1 MRIRVK
7 VIPNSKKNEIK
18 GFKEGILYIKISAPP
33 IKGKANEELVD
44 FLQKKFGVKG
54 IKIVTGE
61 KSRLKMLDIPLSEE
75 EFLRL
80 IHF

>member
-18 GFKEGILYIKISAPP
+18 GFKEGILYIKISASP